1 MGVVSSIAAIL
12 FHFAA
17 AAAPLGDNYVT
28 ATPRLTENLTFGPGT
43 GGFLHVQLDRA
54 HNSIKS

>member
-17 AAAPLGDNYVT
+17 AAAPLGDNYMT
-28 ATPRLTENLTFGPGT
+28 AAPRLTDTLTFGLGT
-43 GGFLHVQLDRA
+43 GGFLHVQIVRA
-54 HNSIKS
+54 HNSLIP